1 MTALAFRR
9 DSQPDFL
16 QEDFARNYASL
27 PGAGLAWLDARRR
40 AAMDAFAATGLPTRR
55 VEAWK
60 YTDLANALESELEP
74 ATLFHGTLAEEAAL
88 TASDAYLLLVNGF
101 LHRMRA
107 ADGLDIVDL
116 GALAGNAPDWVK
128 ENLGLMAAGP
138 DSPLGAAS
146 LALMRGGVAVHVR
159 ERATLHLDFR
169 NPPHDRGAVSHCRV
183 LLVLEEGAKLSL
195 LESHRSEGA
204 HQTLANVGMEFV
216 LKPGARLEHVR
227 LQTGASDALH
237 VTTLGAKLERE
248 AEYHALYAAL
258 GGRLSRLDAHLRLD
272 APAAHARLHNVAV
285 LNAGIADVTTVMDH
299 ATPHT
304 TSRQLFKSVV
314 GGRGRSVN
322 QGRVL
327 VREGAVKSDSHQLF
341 KALLLSPRAE
351 ADAKPELEIFADD
364 VVCGHGTAI
373 GSLDEDALFYLRS
386 RGLPEREAKGLLIRA
401 FLEDAIEGL
410 ANEAVH
416 DALWRHLDA
425 SLASLG
431 ASEP

>member
-16 QEDFARNYASL
+16 QEDFARNRGSL

-40 AAMDAFAATGLPTRR
+40 TAIDAFAATGLPTRR

-60 YTDLANALESELEP
+60 YTDLANALESELKP
-74 ATLFHGTLAEEAAL
+74 AAPFHGTFAEEAAF
-88 TASDAYLLLVNGF
+88 AAPDAHLLLVNGF
-101 LHRMRA
+101 LHRARA
-107 ADGLDIVDL
+107 ANGLDIVDL
-116 GALAGNAPDWVK
+116 GALARNTPDWVK
-128 ENLGLMAAGP
+128 DNLGLMAASR
-138 DSPLGAAS
+138 DQPLGAAS
-146 LALMRGGVAVHVR
+146 LALMRGGVAVKIR
-159 ERATLHLDFR
+159 ERATLHLDFLT
-169 NPPHDRGAVSHCRV
+169 PPPERGAVSHSRV
-183 LLVLEEGAKLSL
+183 LIVLEEGAHLSL
-195 LESHRSEGA
+195 LESHRGEGT
-204 HQTLANVGMEFV
+204 HQTLANIGMELV

-227 LQTGASDALH
+227 LQTGAANALH
-237 VTTLGAKLERE
+237 VTSLGAKLERD
-248 AEYHALYAAL
+248 AEYHALYAAF
-258 GGRLSRLDAHLRLD
+258 GGRLSRLDVHVRLD
-272 APAAHARLHNVAV
+272 APAAHAKLHNVAV

-386 RGLPEREAKGLLIRA
+386 RGLPESEAKGLLIRA

-416 DALWRHLDA
+416 DALWQRLDA

-431 ASEP
+431 GSEP